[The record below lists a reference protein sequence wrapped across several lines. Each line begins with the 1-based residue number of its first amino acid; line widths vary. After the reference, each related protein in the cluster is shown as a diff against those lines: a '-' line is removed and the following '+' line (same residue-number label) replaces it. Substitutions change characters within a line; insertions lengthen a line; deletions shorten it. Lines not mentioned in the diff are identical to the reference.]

1 MWKPGKVRDGRKKIL
16 SMKSI
21 ISSLRDKGRRDGRV
35 WKRGGERQKEQE
47 RDRKR
52 ERGREGWMEWV

>member
-16 SMKSI
+16 SMK
-21 ISSLRDKGRRDGRV
+21 RDKGRRDGRV

-47 RDRKR
+47 NMLATFKY
-52 ERGREGWMEWV
+52 